1 MSWPDFFATILCA
14 LAGFGIVSLLMD
26 RIKESESD
34 ASFDQ
39 GDSTT
44 RGNEISKDSVYP
56 KTWWQGIGG
65 KRKSVGT

>member
-44 RGNEISKDSVYP
+44 RGTRSRKIACIQKP
-56 KTWWQGIGG
+56 GG
-65 KRKSVGT
+65 RYWG